1 MQSVNC
7 EDNLI
12 LAWSSTCVITNS
24 TDAARFA
31 MTNTKLHVTV
41 VSISTQDNAKLLHQL
56 KPGFKRK
63 INWNRLFALSLE
75 NENGRTSYS
84 EFYLPKLETKDDNIQ
99 IDGKNVFNHL
109 VNDDIKTYENIR
121 KIAIGQ
127 GDDYATRCLLTYP
140 FFKKKKKK

>member
-24 TDAARFA
+24 TYAGRFA
-31 MTNTKLHVTV
+31 ITNTKLHVPM
-41 VSISTQDNAKLLHQL
+41 VSILTQDNAKLLHQL
-56 KPGFKRK
+56 KSGFKRR

-75 NENGRTSYS
+75 NENVRTSYS
-84 EFYLPKLETKDDNIQ
+84 EYYLPKLEIKDDNVQ
-99 IDGKNVFNHL
+99 IDGKNVFNHP

-121 KIAIGQ
+121 KTAIGQ
-127 GDDYATRCLLTYP
+127 GDDYKTGCLLTYP
-140 FFKKKKKK
+140 LKK